1 MLLSKPWDCT
11 HNCPPVV
18 GCCVFN
24 PTRPALRFA
33 TGLVLVRASPDT
45 PRYPTTMETE
55 ATKTSRIDLRVNQLE
70 RQQIAQKAEAAGL
83 KLSEYLRRSALG
95 VTAGETP
102 VASPTSAILTK
113 PERAQLASIANNLNQ
128 LTRHA
133 HTGQLDVAGIN
144 ALVSHLKHLLA

>member
-1 MLLSKPWDCT
+1 
-11 HNCPPVV
+11 
-18 GCCVFN
+18 
-24 PTRPALRFA
+24 
-33 TGLVLVRASPDT
+33 
-45 PRYPTTMETE
+45 METDVF
-55 ATKTSRIDLRVNQLE
+55 KTSRIDLRVNQLE

-83 KLSEYLRRSALG
+83 KVSEYLRRSALG
-95 VTAGETP
+95 VTAGSTS

-133 HTGQLDVAGIN
+133 HIGQLDVAGIN